1 MFCQIIIFAIL
12 LINCTKTSFVPDHEV
27 ENLQETL
34 AIFENIGSVTFTQQY
49 WKIQGHY
56 DTSQI
61 QSTLDLVNSVQL
73 QLRNICGH
81 SLTYFAYLTEDC
93 LHYERDLAIEIQKME
108 QGFRQMTEKMIRQ
121 IPNLTSQKNESDKMI
136 AEYFENLKEFDKIQN
151 DEEYLR
157 KHNNIVLINL
167 NHKTQQTLAQMSK
180 IFDKL
185 NDLYANILHTRPNI
199 AQMGEPRAIQE
210 TLGIMLTTDLEIR
223 EMIKEMTLQN
233 EINSKF
239 LALSEGN
246 IDLIKDNANV
256 SKFFQQQGIK
266 WKNYDLDNW
275 TFLEKLATV
284 RNAIFVDG
292 WFFEVQMPLVTN
304 HKFHLLKTIPIPFLV
319 NNVTYVQLSNTKDF
333 LLVDI
338 SMNQSYSVSS
348 TFLDTCI
355 VSDITYICPN
365 FPTTILTQQ
374 GKCLIDL
381 YNNETLTNCGF
392 EDITLQEPFWLP
404 LENGDAWVFM
414 IRNFTDGRLQCID
427 VPEQIIH
434 LEPMIGKLRIQYN
447 CQFVT
452 QDAKLY
458 AQNPREFPS
467 IQTKSKSLGKIEL
480 MILQKRFSKNKTDE
494 FNSIQL
500 TENQMNNSLL
510 QDLLKFKENV
520 MRTSYRVRVLYG
532 MNSLILLCMVITLAY
547 FHRKIRVQW
556 KNFLEESRKNQ
567 VLKSTLVS
575 KEVQTGLSLIKPTTS
590 RNDSHK
596 EVTFTQINETFTDEN
611 PLLSIVFP
619 GTKPIVY
626 DVPRKDAPTC

>member
-1 MFCQIIIFAIL
+1 
-12 LINCTKTSFVPDHEV
+12 
-27 ENLQETL
+27 
-34 AIFENIGSVTFTQQY
+34 
-49 WKIQGHY
+49 
-56 DTSQI
+56 
-61 QSTLDLVNSVQL
+61 
-73 QLRNICGH
+73 
-81 SLTYFAYLTEDC
+81 
-93 LHYERDLAIEIQKME
+93 
-108 QGFRQMTEKMIRQ
+108 
-121 IPNLTSQKNESDKMI
+121 
-136 AEYFENLKEFDKIQN
+136 
-151 DEEYLR
+151 
-157 KHNNIVLINL
+157 
-167 NHKTQQTLAQMSK
+167 
-180 IFDKL
+180 
-185 NDLYANILHTRPNI
+185 
-199 AQMGEPRAIQE
+199 
-210 TLGIMLTTDLEIR
+210 
-223 EMIKEMTLQN
+223 
-233 EINSKF
+233 
-239 LALSEGN
+239 
-246 IDLIKDNANV
+246 
-256 SKFFQQQGIK
+256 
-266 WKNYDLDNW
+266 
-275 TFLEKLATV
+275 
-284 RNAIFVDG
+284 
-292 WFFEVQMPLVTN
+292 MPLVTN

-319 NNVTYVQLSNTKDF
+319 NNVTYVQLSNTEDF

-392 EDITLQEPFWLP
+392 EEITLQEPFWLP

-467 IQTKSKSLGKIEL
+467 IQTKSKSLGKIEF